1 MVLEDRG
8 NGLATARPA
17 VAPTTL
23 PRSDLFPL
31 PLLLT
36 YQQAFRNHFEGVTCK
51 ILRLSSS
58 RYVILYLATYNQK
71 CPLNCGKGPCNP
83 NTYSQHLARE
93 HPSALLLQ
101 CPTPG
106 CGSSFFGVHQLFY
119 HLLRAHDPA
128 SNPLTPFVDNRL
140 QICPYGGCY
149 QDTRYTT
156 SRGGEHAPFQEPPT
170 EYGLLRLRQGTLRR
184 HQTSTPPLGIL
195 SRSRGPIPPGRTLPE
210 RHQDHH
216 PNQGPIAD
224 PINSH
229 VYSPGCP

>member
-1 MVLEDRG
+1 M
-8 NGLATARPA
+8 
-17 VAPTTL
+17 
-23 PRSDLFPL
+23 
-31 PLLLT
+31 
-36 YQQAFRNHFEGVTCK
+36 
-51 ILRLSSS
+51 
-58 RYVILYLATYNQK
+58 ILYLATYNQK

-140 QICPYGGCY
+140 QICPYGGCS

-156 SRGGEHAPFQEPPT
+156 SRGGEH
-170 EYGLLRLRQGTLRR
+170 GT
-184 HQTSTPPLGIL
+184 PL
-195 SRSRGPIPPGRTLPE
+195 
-210 RHQDHH
+210 
-216 PNQGPIAD
+216 
-224 PINSH
+224 NSH
-229 VYSPGCP
+229 LSKNHQQSTASCGCGKEPFDAIKLLHHLWESFPEVAALYHRVELFLKDIRTITQTKGQLLTQSIPMSTALDVRKVDFNCRGLPNEIEFIDVQRHDTSVQAQRL